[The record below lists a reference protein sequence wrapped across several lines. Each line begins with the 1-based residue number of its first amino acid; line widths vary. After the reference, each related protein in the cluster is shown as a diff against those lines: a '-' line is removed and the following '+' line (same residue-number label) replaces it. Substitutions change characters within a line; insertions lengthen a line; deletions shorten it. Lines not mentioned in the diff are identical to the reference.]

1 MLNGKKIIALCLPRI
16 NDSDCHKLI
25 TSMQKCLPSPE
36 WRLMVFATSTDLFWR
51 TSEEAGQAAVFDLIN
66 YDITDAIVIFDEK
79 IKDPNVV
86 HSIIG
91 KTRAR
96 GKLCIVIGKEYEDT
110 VRIGF
115 SYDKGF
121 EEMVKH
127 VIDVHKARRVHM
139 IAGIKG
145 NEYSDVRI
153 GVFAKVLHDRGIQ
166 FDRSMVSYGD
176 FWSDPTKAA
185 VEKLI
190 ARGNLPEALICA
202 NDSMAIAAAQTL
214 IDHGVKV
221 PEDVIVTGFD
231 GIDDIKFSIPRIT
244 SCECSYERLAQGIC
258 GIINESEAGRSL
270 HGEYYVMPSLI
281 LSESCGCRN
290 VPPINAADQLFD
302 VNNRFYRYQEEEYTM
317 YKMSSRFLTCE
328 TFEDATK
335 FVDKANFYDMH
346 LVIHKAVNDSTKNPT
361 VRPDGPAYGDT
372 ALQIYTT
379 DAVERRKHVE
389 FPVKF
394 YLPDIDAVL
403 HYNVPIIFYGLNVID
418 VPIGYVV
425 FHFHNLDIGNYIKV
439 PQVVNA
445 FNNAI
450 GGLRNMRYQRYINW
464 QIEEMYKLD
473 NLTGLYNRNGFIRE
487 YRRMISANTD
497 HDHKL
502 TVVLTDLDGL
512 KHINDKYGHDEGDNA
527 IRASAHALRDACPE
541 GTLCLRFGGDEMLGV
556 YNGVLDEKTLREEY
570 NKKLAEYNA
579 SSGKPYS
586 ISASLGMYVLSSS
599 DAEDLDELIKKSDKL
614 MYFNKKNKQSA
625 PQES

>member
-1 MLNGKKIIALCLPRI
+1 
-16 NDSDCHKLI
+16 
-25 TSMQKCLPSPE
+25 MQKCLPSPE

-66 YDITDAIVIFDEK
+66 YDITDAVVIFGEK

-91 KTRAR
+91 NTRAK
-96 GKLCIVIGKEYEDT
+96 GKLCIVIGKEYEGA

-127 VIDVHKARRVHM
+127 VIDVHKTRRVHM
-139 IAGIKG
+139 IAGIRG

-176 FWSDPTKAA
+176 FWADPTKAA

-190 ARGNLPEALICA
+190 ACGNLPEALICA
-202 NDSMAIAAAQTL
+202 NDTMAIAAAQTL
-214 IDHGVKV
+214 IDHGIKV

-231 GIDDIKFSIPRIT
+231 GIDDIKFSIPRMT

-258 GIINESEAGRSL
+258 GIISESEAGKPL
-270 HGEYYVMPSLI
+270 NAEYYVMPSLI
-281 LSESCGCRN
+281 LSESCGCRK

-302 VNNRFYRYQEEEYTM
+302 VNNRFYHYQEEEYTM

-335 FVDKANFYDMH
+335 FIDKANFYDLH
-346 LVIHKAVNDSTKNPT
+346 LIIHKAVNDSTKNPA

-394 YLPDIDAVL
+394 YLPDIDSVL

-425 FHFHNLDIGNYIKV
+425 FHFHNLEIGNYIKV
-439 PQVVNA
+439 PQAVNA

-497 HDHKL
+497 PDRKL

-614 MYFNKKNKQSA
+614 MYFNKKNKRSA
-625 PQES
+625 PHES

>member
-1 MLNGKKIIALCLPRI
+1 
-16 NDSDCHKLI
+16 
-25 TSMQKCLPSPE
+25 MQKSLPSPE

-51 TSEEAGQAAVFDLIN
+51 TSEETGQAAIFDLIN
-66 YDITDAIVIFDEK
+66 YDVTDAVVVFDEK
-79 IKDPNVV
+79 FKDQNVV
-86 HSIIG
+86 QSIID
-91 KTRAR
+91 KTHAK
-96 GKLCIVIGKEYEDT
+96 GKLCIVIGKEYDGA

-121 EEMVKH
+121 EEVVKH
-127 VIDVHKARRVHM
+127 VIDEHNARRVHM

-153 GVFAKVLHDRGIQ
+153 GVFAKVLRDRGIQ

-176 FWSDPTKAA
+176 FWTDPTKAA
-185 VEKLI
+185 VEALI
-190 ARGNLPEALICA
+190 ARGNLPEAVICA

-214 IDHGVKV
+214 IEHGIRV

-258 GIINESEAGRSL
+258 GIIGESETDKPL
-270 HGEYYVMPSLI
+270 NKEYYVMPSLI
-281 LSESCGCRN
+281 LSESCGCRK

-317 YKMSSRFLTCE
+317 YKMSSRFLTCD
-328 TFEDATK
+328 TFEEATR
-335 FVDKANFYDMH
+335 FIEKANFYDMH
-346 LVIHKAVNDSTKNPT
+346 LVIHKAVNDRTVNPT
-361 VRPDGPAYGDT
+361 VRPEGSSYGES
-372 ALQIYTT
+372 ALQLFTT
-379 DAVERRKHVE
+379 DSLERKKIIE
-389 FPVKF
+389 FPVKY
-394 YLPDIDAVL
+394 YLPDIDYVL
-403 HYNVPIIFYGLNVID
+403 RYNVPVIFYGLNIVD

-425 FHFHNLDIGNYIKV
+425 FHFHNLDISNYIKV
-439 PQVVNA
+439 PQAVNA

-450 GGLRNMRYQRYINW
+450 SGLRNMRYQRYINW

-487 YRRMISANTD
+487 YRRMMSGISNP
-497 HDHKL
+497 DHKL

-512 KHINDKYGHDEGDNA
+512 KHINDKFGHDEGDNA

-556 YNGVLDEKTLREEY
+556 YNGVLDEAALREEF
-570 NKKLAEYNA
+570 NKKLDEYNS
-579 SSGKPYS
+579 SSGKPYK
-586 ISASLGMYVLSSS
+586 ISASLGMYVLTSS
-599 DAEDLDELIKKSDKL
+599 DAKDLDELIKKSDKL
-614 MYFNKKNKQSA
+614 MYFNKKSKQSS
-625 PQES
+625 QES